1 MGQHQRGCV
10 VVGAGLAAAT
20 TIQTLRDEGFDDP
33 ITLIGEEVDRPYE
46 RPPLSKEYLQGRTD
60 LADLYVH
67 PNGWYHDHA
76 VDTHFGQRALGID
89 RNTREVHLRAGQA
102 VGYQQL
108 VLTTGSSPRTL
119 NLPGTDLAGIHT
131 LRTIADANNLQ
142 TILTPGRRLVI
153 IGAGWI
159 GLEIAAAARMADCQV
174 TVLEAATVPLRNVL
188 GQRLGEYFAQMHRQ
202 RGVDLRTATRVL
214 GIRGRGG
221 QVTGVDTESGQI
233 TADAVLVAAGATPN
247 TGLADAAG
255 LHVDNGIV
263 VDDQLRSSDKTIFA
277 AGDVANAEQ
286 PTLGRRLRV
295 EHWDNAIRQ
304 GNLVA
309 KTILGRNDRYDWQP
323 YFFTDQYDLGMEYVG
338 RSDPK
343 DEVVI
348 RGDLDDGIFVTFW
361 TRHDTVTAAM
371 NVNLW
376 DVNDDLRRLIGRR
389 IPTDRL
395 RDPTIELAEL

>member
-1 MGQHQRGCV
+1 MGHRQRGCV

-20 TIQTLRDEGFDDP
+20 TVQTLREEGFDDP

-46 RPPLSKEYLQGRTD
+46 RPALSKEYLQGRTD
-60 LADLYVH
+60 RADLYVH
-67 PNGWYHDHA
+67 SSGWYSDHE
-76 VDTHFGQRALGID
+76 VDTRFGQQAVEID
-89 RNTREVHLRAGQA
+89 RNTSEVRLRAGEA
-102 VGYQQL
+102 VGYRQL
-108 VLTTGSSPRTL
+108 VLATGASPRTL
-119 NLPGTDLAGIHT
+119 NLPGTELAGIHT
-131 LRTIADANNLQ
+131 LRTIADANSLRS
-142 TILTPGRRLVI
+142 ILIPGRRLVI

-159 GLEIAAAARMADCQV
+159 GLEVAAAARMADCQV

-188 GQRLGEYFAQMHRQ
+188 GQRLGEYFARVHRQ

-214 GIRGRGG
+214 GIRGDGG
-221 QVTGVDTESGQI
+221 QATGVATESGLI
-233 TADAVLVAAGATPN
+233 PADAVLVAVGATPN
-247 TGLADAAG
+247 TGLAAAAG

-263 VDDQLRSSDKTIFA
+263 VDDQLRSSDKAIFA

-286 PTLGRRLRV
+286 PALGRRLRV

-338 RSDPK
+338 RSDPE